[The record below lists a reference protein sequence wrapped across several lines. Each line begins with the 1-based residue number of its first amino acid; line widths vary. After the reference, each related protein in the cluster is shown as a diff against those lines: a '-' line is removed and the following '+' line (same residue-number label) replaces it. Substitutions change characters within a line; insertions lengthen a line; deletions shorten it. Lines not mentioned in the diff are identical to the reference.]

1 MSNIVGKKTS
11 CIKSIEPLQ
20 GDSLL
25 IYSSVPRSSWYSPVP
40 GSRKDKRLSWL
51 WSHPEALKTG
61 PLNLWTLASRP
72 QMMQYPFISIIFTKG
87 YTLLSLQN
95 IVFFLCISFHFYL
108 VICSSSCSKKLPTIY
123 LSPTE
128 IAWA

>member
-1 MSNIVGKKTS
+1 MSNIVGKKIS
-11 CIKSIEPLQ
+11 CVKSIEPLQ
-20 GDSLL
+20 GYSLP
-25 IYSSVPRSSWYSPVP
+25 IYISVPRSSWYSFN

-61 PLNLWTLASRP
+61 STNLWILASLS

-95 IVFFLCISFHFYL
+95 IVFFSCISFHFYL
-108 VICSSSCSKKLPTIY
+108 VICSSGCSKKLPSIY
-123 LSPTE
+123 LSQTE